1 MRSEQFTINTGEAQ
15 SRVREKI
22 NVKNTV
28 CVIMSDLPDEPVNVV
43 VHKHIFHCI
52 RRDDIHLTL

>member
-1 MRSEQFTINTGEAQ
+1 MSEQFTVNTGEAQ

-28 CVIMSDLPDEPVNVV
+28 CVIMSDLPDEPSM
-43 VHKHIFHCI
+43 
-52 RRDDIHLTL
+52 L